1 MWSEAL
7 LGFYWDLA
15 LGSAITIA
23 QFQITKAWHVVRVAL
38 FLNSV
43 KEVEKSLG
51 ALNVSERKQLTEIH
65 DAVYQAVY
73 RRERRPWWKF
83 W

>member
-23 QFQITKAWHVVRVAL
+23 QFQITKAWHVVRVGPV
-38 FLNSV
+38 FEFREGSR
-43 KEVEKSLG
+43 EVPRRT
-51 ALNVSERKQLTEIH
+51 ERFGTET
-65 DAVYQAVY
+65 AN
-73 RRERRPWWKF
+73 
-83 W
+83 